1 MNNAIEKILPFL
13 LILFLVPCCIE
24 IDISVPSF
32 PEMVRYFGTTEAVIQ
47 LTVAYNFLGFFI
59 AAFFY
64 GPLSDSYG
72 RRKVMIIGNT
82 LLTLGAMG
90 CVYAPSIPFL
100 LVSRFIQ
107 GLGAATPA
115 VLVSAMV
122 ADIYQGQKAT
132 KFIGLMNAI
141 LTTLMAI
148 APVIGSFITKAVGWR
163 GNYAIVAFICLISW
177 VMSLISL
184 PETKKEFDVFDTR
197 KMTRDYKKLFR
208 SPLFLSASF
217 VPSAMYGAYL
227 AFIACAP
234 FLYMETF
241 GMSITEYALHQA
253 VIVGTFSVVS
263 FFVNRLSQLFG
274 NKPCVIYSS
283 IFYVLSM
290 AGLALVGF
298 FIPRSPYW
306 ITLLV
311 TIGGVAEAIYYP
323 IIFGPS
329 LEIFP
334 EIKGTA
340 SSVIMSMRA
349 LIIAITVAIA
359 GYLYDGEV
367 FTLALVMLTI
377 TTICLGLTLYFLR
390 AGLLKKPV

>member
-1 MNNAIEKILPFL
+1 MNSIEKILPFL

-32 PEMVRYFGTTEAVIQ
+32 PEMVRYFATTEAVIQ
-47 LTVAYNFLGFFI
+47 LTVAYNFLGFFL

-64 GPLSDSYG
+64 GPLSDAYG

-82 LLTLGAMG
+82 LLTIGAMG

-122 ADIYQGQKAT
+122 ADVYQGQKAT

-163 GNYAIVAFICLISW
+163 GNYAIVAFVCLISW
-177 VMSLISL
+177 IMSLISL

-197 KMTRDYKKLFR
+197 KMVKDYRKLFG
-208 SPLFLSASF
+208 SLLFLSASF
-217 VPSAMYGAYL
+217 VPSALYAAYL

-253 VIVGTFSVVS
+253 VIVGSFSAVS
-263 FFVNRLSQLFG
+263 FFVNRISQKFG
-274 NKPCVIYSS
+274 NKRCVIYSCVS
-283 IFYVLSM
+283 YLLST
-290 AGLALVGF
+290 AALAFVGF
-298 FIPRSPYW
+298 FMPHSPYW
-306 ITLLV
+306 ITFLV
-311 TIGGVAEAIYYP
+311 TVGGIAEAVYYP
-323 IIFGPS
+323 IIFGRS

-334 EIKGTA
+334 EIKGTS

-349 LIIAITVAIA
+349 LIIAATVAIA
-359 GYLYDGEV
+359 GYLYNGEV
-367 FTLALVMLTI
+367 LNLALVMFTMTAL
-377 TTICLGLTLYFLR
+377 CLGLTLYFLK
-390 AGLLKKPV
+390 AGLLKEAQ